1 MKVERWC
8 VVSRMDYGFQ
18 PPDVPGKCLQGLVMG
33 HRLYADGKAITTS
46 RVVHRKGDL
55 VLTRSGSEYELGEP
69 DPRYE
74 AQYPN
79 AKERLL
85 ESLEQCAEN
94 TDLSTHGFAHTFPM
108 ANDI

>member
-8 VVSRMDYGFQ
+8 VVSRMEYGFQ
-18 PPDVPGKCLQGLVMG
+18 PPDVVGICLQGVVMG

-55 VLTRSGSEYELGEP
+55 VLTKSGSEYELGEP
-69 DPRYE
+69 DPRCE

-79 AKERLL
+79 AKHRLL
-85 ESLEQCAEN
+85 ESLEPCPDAAN
-94 TDLSTHGFAHTFPM
+94 LSPREQAGTLSM
-108 ANDI
+108 ASDI